1 MMKAPTMQAAT
12 NTLYPIVVSPSLV
25 APLLMSTCLLV
36 GCATVPLERANSL
49 SSYSAL
55 ASSDGFLTHAS
66 VRVEKEDLLAAKTV
80 RIVSTVFSPNASGAP
95 LSERQR
101 KLVANVID
109 RTLCIHLSDR
119 FVVVLPA
126 EPADLTVHAVITYVD
141 VTDQIAAGVS
151 SVATNASSVAAS
163 ALLPVRIP
171 VRLPRI
177 PVGLGGLAV
186 EAEGVNEHGEQ
197 KAAMVWARG
206 ADSFTSRPKWSSVS
220 DAYDLAKLFADD
232 FGTLLVKAANPMQP
246 SLPSFSSMERVVS
259 EMGGQHKY
267 AACESFGRSPGLK
280 GAVGDSLGLPPEW
293 TDKAA
298 DGATLPQGQ

>member
-1 MMKAPTMQAAT
+1 
-12 NTLYPIVVSPSLV
+12 
-25 APLLMSTCLLV
+25 
-36 GCATVPLERANSL
+36 L

-66 VRVEKEDLLAAKTV
+66 VRVEKDDLLAAKTV
-80 RIVSTVFSPNASGAP
+80 RIVATIFSPNAGRAP

-101 KLVANVID
+101 KLVTNVID

-119 FVVVLPA
+119 FVVVLPG
-126 EPADLTVHAVITYVD
+126 EPADLTIHAVVTYVD
-141 VTDQIAAGVS
+141 VTDEIAAGVS
-151 SVATNASSVAAS
+151 SIATNASSVAAA

-186 EAEGVNEHGEQ
+186 EAEGVNERGEQ

-232 FGTLLVKAANPMQP
+232 FGTLLVKAANPMEP
-246 SLPSFSSMERVVS
+246 SLPSFPSIEQVAS
-259 EMGGQHKY
+259 EMGGQHKF
-267 AACESFGRSPGLK
+267 AACESFGRSPGLN
-280 GAVGDSLGLPPEW
+280 GAIGESLGLPPEW
-293 TDKAA
+293 TDKAGDA
-298 DGATLPQGQ
+298 ATPPEGQ